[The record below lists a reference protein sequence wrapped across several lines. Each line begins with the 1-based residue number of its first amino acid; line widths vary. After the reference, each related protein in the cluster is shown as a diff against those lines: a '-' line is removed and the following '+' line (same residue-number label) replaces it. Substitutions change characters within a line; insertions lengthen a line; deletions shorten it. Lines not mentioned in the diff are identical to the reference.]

1 MPGSTAGDS
10 AGVNWTKEGPVVT
23 AVTGSDL
30 MCLGG
35 ESGTGETLH
44 GTPP

>member
-1 MPGSTAGDS
+1 MPGSTGRRF
-10 AGVNWTKEGPVVT
+10 GWGNWTKEGPVVT

-30 MCLGG
+30 MCSGG